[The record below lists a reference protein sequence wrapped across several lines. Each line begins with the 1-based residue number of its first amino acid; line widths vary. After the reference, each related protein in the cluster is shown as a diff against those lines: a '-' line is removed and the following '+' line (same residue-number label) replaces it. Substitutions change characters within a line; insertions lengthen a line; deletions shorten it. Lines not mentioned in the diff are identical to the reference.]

1 MAARSMM
8 IQARWNQVGMQNQGF
23 MYAIMPGLRE
33 LYSDDESLMKSVACH
48 EEPFNTHPYLA
59 GVIVGASLNME
70 ADGVPKNRIATMT
83 RSAMGILG
91 SLGDPFFWAAVAPLA
106 SALAALSAIM
116 LNPWFGLLV
125 FFAVYGYYEIPVR
138 SGGVFLG
145 YRMGEKA
152 VALVARRLSARRAG
166 PIRAL
171 AAFAA
176 GILLPVAS
184 ARYSASADTGIAVT
198 VVTGLLAL
206 VGAEIV
212 RRQWITGPALLI
224 FSITGAVG
232 AFMWMA

>member
-1 MAARSMM
+1 MATRSLM

-33 LYSDDESLMKSVACH
+33 IYDDDEALMKSAACH

-59 GVIVGASLNME
+59 PVIIGATLNME
-70 ADGVPKNRIATMT
+70 ENGVPKNRIATMK

-91 SLGDPFFWAAVAPLA
+91 SLGDPFFWAAAAPLA
-106 SALAALSAIM
+106 SALAALFAVM
-116 LNPWFGLLV
+116 FNPWAGLLV
-125 FFAVYGYYEIPVR
+125 FFALYGYYELPVR
-138 SGGVFLG
+138 SGGLFLG

-184 ARYSASADTGIAVT
+184 ARYSASTGTGIAVI

-206 VGAEIV
+206 AGAEVV
-212 RRQWITGPALLI
+212 RRQWITAPALLV
-224 FSITGAVG
+224 FSIAGAVG
-232 AFMWMA
+232 AFLWME